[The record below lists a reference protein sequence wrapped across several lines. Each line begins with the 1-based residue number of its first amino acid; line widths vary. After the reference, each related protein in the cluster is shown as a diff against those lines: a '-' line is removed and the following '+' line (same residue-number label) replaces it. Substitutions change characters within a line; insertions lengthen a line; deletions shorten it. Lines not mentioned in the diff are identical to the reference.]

1 MIEQTMELLVS
12 GRVQG
17 VGFRYFA
24 LQTAQRYQIHG
35 YVQNR
40 VNGSVKIIAQG
51 KPPHIQAFIAAIQA
65 GPTRGFVDS
74 IERSPITAA
83 IQYQDFH
90 VRY

>member
-1 MIEQTMELLVS
+1 MELLVS

-24 LQTAQRYQIHG
+24 LQTAQIYQMHG

-51 KPPHIQAFIAAIQA
+51 KPAHIQAFIAAIKA
-65 GPTRGFVDS
+65 GPSRGFIDS
-74 IERSPITAA
+74 VQLSPITAA